1 MFGTSIDSAL
11 NRNVGNKLPAVAV
24 RAIRRALDFVT
35 TWVGVCGHRA
45 AEAKPFASAL
55 IRLGGTTAGLI
66 VCECLITTPVIFFG
80 CRLVSQ
86 IQAKQRSQHQPLT
99 MSSALLYS
107 IGIISTI
114 VAVHNLQILF

>member
-24 RAIRRALDFVT
+24 RAIRRALDFVN

-55 IRLGGTTAGLI
+55 IRWGGTTPGVI
-66 VCECLITTPVIFFG
+66 VCECRITTSVTFFG
-80 CRLVSQ
+80 SRLANQ
-86 IQAKQRSQHQPLT
+86 LETKQPSPNRPLT
-99 MSSALLYS
+99 MNGALLYS
-107 IGIISTI
+107 IGTIPTI
-114 VAVHNLQILF
+114 VAIHNLQILF